1 MATNNNLIIQLP
13 SDMFA
18 PAAMSHYEGT
28 FDLDVLKSGPDLYT
42 FEGPLSW
49 QVDITNTGDA
59 FLVTG
64 TVEGDAKTACARCA
78 DDADVPLLGEI
89 EGYFVT
95 SPTAPAEYEEG
106 DEDNDASAGMDEAE
120 FDILPDDNKIDLEP
134 LLLSALLLDVPLVP
148 LCDDDC
154 KGLCPTC
161 GTNLNHE
168 TCGCSHADEDESTVN
183 PDNPFAALADL
194 KLDE

>member
-1 MATNNNLIIQLP
+1 MATDNDLIIQLS

-18 PAAMSHYEGT
+18 PAAMAHHEGT
-28 FDLDVLKSGPDLYT
+28 CQLDVLKSGPDLYT

-64 TVEGDAKTACARCA
+64 TVEGDAKTACARCMG
-78 DDADVPLLGEI
+78 DADVPLFGEI

-95 SPTAPAEYEEG
+95 SPTEPAEYEE
-106 DEDNDASAGMDEAE
+106 DEDSDASAGMDEAE

-134 LLLSALLLDVPLVP
+134 LILSALLLDVPLVP

-154 KGLCPTC
+154 KGLCPVC
-161 GTNLNHE
+161 GANLNDE
-168 TCGCSHADEDESTVN
+168 ACGCSQAAEDEAAPN
-183 PDNPFAALADL
+183 PDNPFAALKDL
-194 KLDE
+194 KLD